1 MQLGNRVFP
10 YPVLNKNDNLSDY
23 KESSTFMVSFD
34 TNEDGSPYVVD
45 GKVIFKNL
53 HYTITDDSL
62 KELIEEEKLKGAFI
76 VECSASV
83 YRNKF
88 DISQTPYDLPV
99 SVHELNGNVVTY
111 CYIYATED
119 ITGFKSDGFI
129 DDYKNYTFDID
140 KFDILAADDGY
151 KFKIDLD
158 PTEDDKVSSIFT
170 VIPLETNESI
180 MKYENGDRNITI
192 ELPRE
197 YFNSYD
203 IIKRK
208 KEYNNIAFSM
218 IAIPVLSNCI
228 SEINTYEWEDIDS
241 ICDEHKWFNAVRIS
255 YKRKKGTELILE
267 NFYEMNSLE
276 LAQLVLNNA
285 SCNGVKDFENM
296 LVGNGDDDEDE

>member
-99 SVHELNGNVVTY
+99 SVHELNGNVVTS

-129 DDYKNYTFDID
+129 DDYKNYIFDID

>member
-99 SVHELNGNVVTY
+99 SVHELNGNVVTS

-285 SCNGVKDFENM
+285 SCNGVKDFG
-296 LVGNGDDDEDE
+296 VG

>member
-99 SVHELNGNVVTY
+99 SVHELNGNVVTS

-151 KFKIDLD
+151 KFKIDID

>member
-1 MQLGNRVFP
+1 MQLGNRVFL

-99 SVHELNGNVVTY
+99 SVHELNGNVVTS

>member
-99 SVHELNGNVVTY
+99 SVHELNGNVVTS

-228 SEINTYEWEDIDS
+228 S
-241 ICDEHKWFNAVRIS
+241 
-255 YKRKKGTELILE
+255 
-267 NFYEMNSLE
+267 
-276 LAQLVLNNA
+276 
-285 SCNGVKDFENM
+285 
-296 LVGNGDDDEDE
+296 

>member
-99 SVHELNGNVVTY
+99 SVHELNGNVVTS

-170 VIPLETNESI
+170 VIPLETNENI

>member
-83 YRNKF
+83 YRNKY

-99 SVHELNGNVVTY
+99 SVHELNGNVVTS

-119 ITGFKSDGFI
+119 ITEFKSDCFI

-208 KEYNNIAFSM
+208 KEYNNIAYSK
-218 IAIPVLSNCI
+218 IAIPVHSNCI

-241 ICDEHKWFNAVRIS
+241 ISDEHKWFNAVRIS